1 LRAHVMVPALILLT
15 MPCAV
20 GAQTEIPTGTYA
32 SQYFVVVPTPAPLIM
47 DVEVKNLGKVGW
59 PIGTVIVYPTARCQQ
74 AYQDL
79 LQRITLPNGKHLTKP
94 EIVPIGYYYPPETE
108 ETSETATPTPETQTT
123 TTPSEQNQT
132 QQSQITTVKEQAAQQ
147 AAASTS
153 GQTQTPGEQQTSQQQ
168 SPSQQTTQTVP
179 QVTQTPPKP
188 KPKPINVKFLAA
200 AEGYYLPDAGLFVGN
215 LKLEGAEFPYL
226 VVFSENARPIPEQAP
241 GYGDFIALPVYLL
254 PNPTKGTGIAFL
266 GPALNPAEHED
277 AVLLGMDVETTVKA
291 VPAVLQLE
299 WLEKPGIT
307 KVSELEAVMYASYV
321 RVFQASGYQEIPVK
335 YVPTTSDVA
344 TLLLQGEGDVQ
355 PVIPDTDTLTDAILQ
370 PYEEWATGAVSTVVD
385 YVINNYVSN
394 SPLAPLAPYL
404 GEFLK
409 VFGEK
414 YLVEYILGTEARNML
429 AGLVEQLRQW
439 LAYIYL
445 AQYPSV
451 LDTRYLMYGGASASK
466 VVSMLDAR
474 RAAYNTPVYWA
485 VYSAIDA
492 AMKGLM
498 GSILEYVKSAVDVAV
513 TPLEGPLQQYL
524 GIPPDVTKAAAEN
537 LTVGVITS
545 LMSALEDYGKYFEE
559 LVTLN
564 ILTSTPF

>member
-1 LRAHVMVPALILLT
+1 MKTYVIVPALILLT
-15 MPCAV
+15 IPYAAS
-20 GAQTEIPTGTYA
+20 AQTEIPSGTYA

-74 AYQDL
+74 TYQDL
-79 LQRITLPNGKHLTKP
+79 LQKIRLPNGKHLTKP
-94 EIVPIGYYYPPETE
+94 EIIPIGYYYAPETE
-108 ETSETATPTPETQTT
+108 ETSETPTGTSGTQTT
-123 TTPSEQNQT
+123 TTPSEQTQTQNQT
-132 QQSQITTVKEQAAQQ
+132 QQSQTTTIKEQATQQ
-147 AAASTS
+147 ATTPTS
-153 GQTQTPGEQQTSQQQ
+153 EQTQTSDEQQTSQQ
-168 SPSQQTTQTVP
+168 PSQTQTPP

-200 AEGYYLPDAGLFVGN
+200 AEGYYLPDARLFVGN
-215 LKLEGAEFPYL
+215 LKLKDVAFPYL
-226 VVFSENARPIPEQAP
+226 VVFFENARPIPEQAP

-266 GPALNPAEHED
+266 GPALNPAEHEG

-299 WLEKPGIT
+299 WLKNPGIT
-307 KVSELEAVMYASYV
+307 KVGELEAMMYASYV
-321 RVFQASGYQEIPVK
+321 RVYQASGYQEIPVK

-414 YLVEYILGTEARNML
+414 YLVEYILGMEARNML

-466 VVSMLDAR
+466 VVSILDAR

-492 AMKGLM
+492 AMNGLM
-498 GSILEYVKSAVDVAV
+498 GSVLEYVKSAVDVAV

-537 LTVGVITS
+537 LTVSVLTS